1 MPQRLEHIT
10 PAAMDALLD
19 DRAIPVAHRAL
30 WALLRDEVALS
41 DCLALDVQDI
51 DLHRRTAH
59 VSAPTKGDDSVTVP
73 LGARAVSLLRDA
85 IGNRTDGQALRISR
99 SEAVR
104 QAATSGTASTR
115 SAPRCRRAGPPLS
128 RSLADALWPR
138 RHHSAG
144 PSIHNS
150 QHGG

>member
-10 PAAMDALLD
+10 PAAMEALLD

-104 QAATSGTASTR
+104 QARDLGHSIHAFRAALPPGR
-115 SAPRCRRAGPPLS
+115 SAPEPQS
-128 RSLADALWPR
+128 R
-138 RHHSAG
+138 
-144 PSIHNS
+144 
-150 QHGG
+150 